1 LFNKATSLVKM
12 EHYLDAGEAFD
23 EAYQV
28 YYQLVD
34 DDATRPYRI
43 TWYQTTPYMAYYFS
57 GRYQDVINLANF
69 TFETISEPTLEES
82 LYWRG
87 LAYYALGNKALA
99 KSDLYNAV
107 WLNPNFE
114 AGLIQISNLI
124 FD

>member
-1 LFNKATSLVKM
+1 M

-28 YYQLVD
+28 YYQLGD

-69 TFETISEPTLEES
+69 TFDTISEPTLEES

-87 LAYYALGNKALA
+87 LAYYALGKKALA

-114 AGLIQISNLI
+114 AGLIQINNLI